1 MEVIKIVAIGI
12 IICLCASMLKSV
24 SPQFSLVVII
34 AGSVVLI
41 LYILNYF
48 TQIFALFN
56 NIVVKAGISTS
67 LFGTLIKIMGV
78 GYIVEFGASVC
89 TDSGYSSIGD
99 KIVLGGKIIIFTMAL
114 PLISDMFNLLL
125 ELLGK

>member
-1 MEVIKIVAIGI
+1 MEVVKIVSIGI
-12 IICLCASMLKSV
+12 IVCLCATMLKSV

-48 TQIFALFN
+48 SQIFALFN

-67 LFGTLIKIMGV
+67 LFGTLLKIMGV

-89 TDSGYSSIGD
+89 VDSGYSSIGD
-99 KIVLGGKIIIFTMAL
+99 KVVLGGKIIIFTMAL

-125 ELLGK
+125 GLLGK